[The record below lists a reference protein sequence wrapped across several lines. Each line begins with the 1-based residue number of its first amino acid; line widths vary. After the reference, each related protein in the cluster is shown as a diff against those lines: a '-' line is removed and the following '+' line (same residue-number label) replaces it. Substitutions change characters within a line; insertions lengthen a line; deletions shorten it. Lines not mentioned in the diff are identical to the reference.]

1 MLKGHLQIELK
12 NEETGEVETHEQTN
26 MVTNAL
32 SNVLGICANASY
44 SSSTYL
50 IPNLL
55 PVSKRGLGGLFL
67 FDGTLEES
75 EDNIHFPMDVHLV
88 GTAGQVAKTNSKIT
102 GSINNNESMK
112 LENGYTNVWDF
123 STSQANGTIA
133 SLALTNYKAGED
145 PFDSVF
151 EYSNNFTMNNS
162 YVPMAYDQSSGT
174 AYFLYSGKIYSK
186 KIYSH
191 RITVNSPNHG
201 EEIEVKNLNL
211 SNPGSSSWTINN
223 GYDGYV
229 YAIYMP
235 SVNNKGSVAV
245 RIKKYRISDFSFEE
259 ESEQSFTLENIT
271 SGSSSSP
278 SYYLNYTIVVS
289 KGYLYFLS
297 YSKDILYQVNL
308 SNVADIKELKFGVA
322 TVVYI
327 YPRYNGGLYGKFI
340 WKGTSS
346 SGSTVTYYGS
356 GYIYSDGKYIYK
368 EESTSTPYNGYGN
381 LFYSICFEGND
392 LVALNNYNGNNL
404 KYAFM
409 TNYLG
414 TICNLD
420 SPVVKTSAQTMKV
433 TYTLTDE

>member
-102 GSINNNESMK
+102 GSINSNESMK

-145 PFDSVF
+145 PFESLIA
-151 EYSNNFTMNNS
+151 YSNDFDINHA
-162 YVPMAYDQSSGT
+162 YVPIAYNQST
-174 AYFLYSGKIYSK
+174 NNAYFVYYGKIYSK

-191 RITVNSPNHG
+191 KITVNSPEHG
-201 EEIEVKNLNL
+201 EEIEVKDLNL
-211 SNPGSSSWTINN
+211 TNPSYSSWEVSN
-223 GYDGYV
+223 GNDGYV
-229 YAIYMP
+229 YAVYIP
-235 SVNNKGSVAV
+235 SVYNKGSVSIRV
-245 RIKKYRISDFSFEE
+245 KKYRITDFSFDEE
-259 ESEQSFTLENIT
+259 NELSFTLNNIT
-271 SGSSSSP
+271 SKSTSNP
-278 SYYLNYTIVVS
+278 NYKLDYSAVVS
-289 KGYLYFLS
+289 SGYLYFLS
-297 YSKDILYQVNL
+297 YDKDIVYQVNL
-308 SNVADIKELKFGVA
+308 SNVADVKELKFGVA
-322 TVVYI
+322 TVDRM
-327 YPRYNGGLYGKFI
+327 YPRYNGGLCARFI

-346 SGSTVTYYGS
+346 SGSTVNYYS
-356 GYIYSDGKYIYK
+356 KGYVYPDGKWLYK
-368 EESTSTPYNGYGN
+368 EESTTTGGSEELY
-381 LFYSICFEGND
+381 YSICFECDNLAG
-392 LVALNNYNGNNL
+392 LHINYNGNKL
-404 KYAFM
+404 RYAFL